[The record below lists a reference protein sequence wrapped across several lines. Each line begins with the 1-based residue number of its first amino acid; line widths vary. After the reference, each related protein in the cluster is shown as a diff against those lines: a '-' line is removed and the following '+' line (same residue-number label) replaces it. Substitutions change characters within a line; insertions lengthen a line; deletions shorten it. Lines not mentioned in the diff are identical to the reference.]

1 MKKNSGLLPKIIC
14 LSLGLSCMSS
24 AVFAGSSASIAA
36 SPIPLT
42 WQQAGLMQGF
52 PPAESKLVTKAN
64 FSLAPYN
71 RWGLQHMRY
80 LNATAPIERGTVAVS
95 KLAAAPVNLIGQS
108 YQINNQAQNL
118 QTFAKQSY
126 TDGLIVLHNGK
137 IVTEWYDDG
146 MTAATPHWLASM
158 TKSFIGTLGEL
169 MIYQGK
175 LDPTKKVEFY
185 IPELKGSPFGSAT
198 VRQVLD
204 MDVGVVSDGYYEGLH
219 ESGSYLNKFAKASG
233 FLPSA
238 EIVSSYDIL
247 PQAKSV
253 GANGGKF
260 RYSSPTA
267 EVAGWLIA
275 RVANKP
281 LEVVLSNEIWSKL
294 GTAGEAYTVI
304 DPKSKMVSTG
314 GLNFTVRDVAR
325 FGQMIANNGKYNG
338 VQVLPPQ
345 VVKSIIGGGDK
356 AAWANGDYASMR
368 PLLNSYHSYWYQ
380 SDNKNHAVM
389 AMGIY
394 GQHLYVDPVNDVV
407 VVKFASYPTQ
417 VVDAYDTGWMEVYPQ
432 IVKQLTK

>member
-1 MKKNSGLLPKIIC
+1 MMVLTI
-14 LSLGLSCMSS
+14 GLSFASGV
-24 AVFAGSSASIAA
+24 VFADQAVSTAPTSM
-36 SPIPLT
+36 PLT

-52 PPAESKLVTKAN
+52 PPQESKLVTKAN
-64 FSLAPYN
+64 FSQPPYN

-80 LNATAPIERGTVAVS
+80 LNATAPIERGGGAISQISST
-95 KLAAAPVNLIGQS
+95 PVDLLDQT
-108 YQINNQAQNL
+108 YQIDGKAQNL
-118 QTFAKQSY
+118 SNFAKQSY
-126 TDGLIVLHNGK
+126 TDGFLVMRHGK
-137 IVTEWYDDG
+137 IVSEWYDNG
-146 MTAATPHWLASM
+146 MTQATPHWLASM
-158 TKSFIGTLGEL
+158 TKSFVGTLAEL

-175 LDPTKKVEFY
+175 LDPNKKVEFY
-185 IPELKGSPFGSAT
+185 LPELKGSPFGSAT

-247 PQAKSV
+247 PQAKAV
-253 GANGGKF
+253 GVNGGKF

-275 RVANKP
+275 RIANKP
-281 LEVVLSNEIWSKL
+281 LEVVLGDEIWSKL
-294 GTAGEAYTVI
+294 GTSGEAYTVI

-314 GLNFTVRDVAR
+314 GLNMTARDVAR
-325 FGQMIANNGKYNG
+325 FGQMIANGGKYNG

-345 VVKSIIGGGDK
+345 VIRNLMSGGDK
-356 AAWANGDYASMR
+356 TAWANGDYAAMR
-368 PLLNSYHSYWYQ
+368 PYINSYHSYWYQ
-380 SDNKNHAVM
+380 SDNQNHVIM

-394 GQHLYVDPVNDVV
+394 GQNMYIDPVNDVV

-417 VVDAYDTGWMEVYPQ
+417 VVDSYDNGWMEVYPQ
-432 IVKQLTK
+432 IVKRLGK